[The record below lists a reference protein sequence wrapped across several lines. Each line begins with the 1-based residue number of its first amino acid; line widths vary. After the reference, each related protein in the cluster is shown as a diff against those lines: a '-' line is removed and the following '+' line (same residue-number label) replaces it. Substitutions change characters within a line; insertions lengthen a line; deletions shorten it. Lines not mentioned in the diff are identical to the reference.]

1 MNQTKQFMQYLL
13 LVLVGLASAISV
25 KAADYD
31 FKAENYYGQ
40 KMSGYL
46 RSLAQES
53 NTISGNVRRAN
64 DNPTSVCAL
73 MKVNASADAY
83 SVAEKYQC
91 KVMENIGD
99 IYIVQIPVN
108 QLEAL
113 SLDDNVLRIEA
124 HEMPRPTMNDV
135 PARIGADKVWS
146 GQDLPQAYSGAGVVA
161 GIVDVGFDFLHPMF
175 FDIEGLPR
183 IHRYYDTNKIDND
196 GEYYVYNT
204 DELTDMKHSQQAISQ
219 IHGTHVASI
228 MAGSRVEGTRD
239 SYIGVAFDSDIVA
252 TEVSLTSANLI
263 FSFYK
268 IFQYADSI
276 RQPCVINLSAGAPDY
291 LTDPHTLVS
300 EAINTLLGKG
310 HIIVTSVGNEGG
322 LYPTIRKPKGIN
334 ELRASFVKATET
346 DKDNDDY
353 NFSCDLLASH
363 SFELCFGTCSMSR
376 HFVDSVIIST
386 DSLDMLNCDT
396 LTKHFKLFEG
406 VQIKAVKSDLQQ
418 ANMNIYHFEIKTP
431 EILLDHFLYL
441 LGENLE
447 IIINGVDSCK
457 FHTYSPVS
465 FGPSWKLKDIPDGY
479 ANCFSHEYAA
489 NWPGV
494 IEDIIAVGALKTKN
508 DYTPLETKTADSFV
522 VYCQESLLSSFS
534 SWGPTWDNRIKPD
547 VVAPGEY
554 IFGAYN
560 QFSDTSEADKSSFFD
575 AIVDVT
581 GNEHHIIGLSGTSM
595 ASPIV
600 AGVIALWLQAK
611 PDLTPAEIKEVLS
624 MTCRHPTSDEDYPN
638 IRYGYGEIDAYAGL
652 LYVLNLPS
660 AIRELSLNQPN
671 AVRFLL
677 SEGRLSVVYADSGVP
692 FEGQATIRVYTTEG
706 KMVATNTGNS
716 IDLASLP
723 AGVYAVQFNSQ
734 KKECTGS
741 TLIRL

>member
-1 MNQTKQFMQYLL
+1 MVIKRLFVILGAWLCILSTQAQ
-13 LVLVGLASAISV
+13 A
-25 KAADYD
+25 
-31 FKAENYYGQ
+31 NYYVQ
-40 KMSGYL
+40 KVSGYL

-53 NTISGNVRRAN
+53 KTISENVRRSN
-64 DNPTSVCAL
+64 GNPTSVCAL
-73 MKVNASADAY
+73 MKVNAWADAY
-83 SVAEKYQC
+83 SVAKKYQC

-113 SLDDNVLRIEA
+113 ALDDNVLRVEA
-124 HEMPRPTMNDV
+124 HEIPRPTMNDV
-135 PARIGADKVWS
+135 PARIGADKGWS

-161 GIVDVGFDFLHPMF
+161 GVVDVGFDFLHPMF

-183 IHRYYDTNKIDND
+183 IHRFFDMNQRAND
-196 GEYYVYNT
+196 GEYNVYDT
-204 DELTDMKHSQQAISQ
+204 KELIDMKYSKQAIDQ
-219 IHGTHVASI
+219 IHGTHVASV
-228 MAGSRVEGTRD
+228 MAGSRVEGIRS
-239 SYIGVAFDSDIVA
+239 SYSGIAYESEILTA
-252 TEVSLTSANLI
+252 EVSLTSADLI
-263 FSFYK
+263 FSFLK

-276 RQPCVINLSAGAPDY
+276 EKPCVINLSAGAPSY
-291 LTDPHTLVS
+291 LTDPYTLTN
-300 EAINTLLGKG
+300 EALDLLTGAG
-310 HIIVTSVGNEGG
+310 HIIITSAGNEGG
-322 LYPTIRKPKGIN
+322 LYTCFEKPKYTNQIV
-334 ELRASFVKATET
+334 STFIKATEV
-346 DKDNDDY
+346 DNDNDDY
-353 NFSCDLLASH
+353 SFDCDLITERPIEVTLGFCWNKR
-363 SFELCFGTCSMSR
+363 SFL
-376 HFVDSVIIST
+376 DSVIIST
-386 DSLDMLNCDT
+386 DSLDQLLGDT
-396 LTKHFKLFEG
+396 IRRNFDRTNFEVTASKLVQTPYEINGNVYNFHIRMSEVFFDAWTASMEAGVLQVRLSGESSASLHVYSPMHLYPSRRTLGEYTSETVSSLETCYSAKHSINWPADRDNIISVGSIRTKRSFVPWGTEST
-406 VQIKAVKSDLQQ
+406 SDL
-418 ANMNIYHFEIKTP
+418 
-431 EILLDHFLYL
+431 
-441 LGENLE
+441 
-447 IIINGVDSCK
+447 V
-457 FHTYSPVS
+457 TYCATS
-465 FGPSWKLKDIPDGY
+465 
-479 ANCFSHEYAA
+479 
-489 NWPGV
+489 
-494 IEDIIAVGALKTKN
+494 T
-508 DYTPLETKTADSFV
+508 
-522 VYCQESLLSSFS
+522 LSSFS

-560 QFSDTSEADKSSFFD
+560 QFSNTSEADKSSFFD

-581 GNEHHIIGLSGTSM
+581 GNEHHMIGLSGTSM

-692 FEGQATIRVYTTEG
+692 FEGQATIRVYTTDG
-706 KMVATNTGNS
+706 KIVATNAGNS
-716 IDLASLP
+716 INLTLLP
-723 AGVYAVQFNSQ
+723 AGVYAVQFNAQ